1 MPRRSGVGKMV
12 CSICLHT
19 TFTIITIFS
28 KFASNKMNL
37 ILKKKN
43 HISRGIIGLEAAIVL
58 IAFVI
63 VAAALAFVVLNMG
76 FATSQK
82 AKTSITSALGEAG
95 SSLTISGKVIAAA
108 PLAGGFINATMV
120 PLKLTSG
127 GESVDLDNT
136 RATISYL
143 GESIEYDNIYD
154 VNCTL
159 TGAIYAD
166 PVTAWQAADDA
177 ACINE
182 TPFAAVGPA
191 ETKAIIYWA
200 VTNQPLGAAN
210 SILEPGEHAVLSIA
224 WSVVPADERPSDL
237 NKIKIELGVT
247 GGATLT
253 IERTIPNISSTI
265 IDLG

>member
-1 MPRRSGVGKMV
+1 
-12 CSICLHT
+12 
-19 TFTIITIFS
+19 
-28 KFASNKMNL
+28 MNL
-37 ILKKKN
+37 ILKKKY
-43 HISRGIIGLEAAIVL
+43 HTSRGIIGMEAAIVL

-63 VAAALAFVVLNMG
+63 VAASLAFVVLNMG

-127 GESVDLDNT
+127 GESVDLSDT

-143 GESIEYDNIYD
+143 GETIEYDNIYD
-154 VNCTL
+154 VGCTL
-159 TGAIYAD
+159 TGAIFAD
-166 PVTAWQAADDA
+166 PVAAWAAAAPGCIDA
-177 ACINE
+177 S
-182 TPFAAVGPA
+182 PFSVAGP
-191 ETKAIIYWA
+191 TRTNAIIYWA
-200 VTNQPLGAAN
+200 VTNQALGAAN

-224 WSVVPADERPSDL
+224 WSVVPDERPTDL
-237 NKIKIELGVT
+237 DKIKIELGVT

>member
-1 MPRRSGVGKMV
+1 
-12 CSICLHT
+12 
-19 TFTIITIFS
+19 
-28 KFASNKMNL
+28 MNL

-95 SSLTISGKVIAAA
+95 SSLSISGKVIGSA
-108 PLAGGFINATMV
+108 PAGGGFMNAVMI

-127 GESVDLDNT
+127 GDSVDLSDT
-136 RATISYL
+136 RATVSYL
-143 GESIEYDNIYD
+143 GETIEYDNIYTAGS
-154 VNCTL
+154 CTTL
-159 TGAIYAD
+159 GQVYPNASL
-166 PVTAWQAADDA
+166 AWDDA
-177 ACINE
+177 VIAGCIDANPIDAGPTE
-182 TPFAAVGPA
+182 TR
-191 ETKAIIYWA
+191 AIIYWA
-200 VTNQPLGAAN
+200 VSNQNPLPN
-210 SILEPGEHAVLSIA
+210 SILELGEHAVLSIG
-224 WSVVPADERPSDL
+224 WSQAPDERPTDL
-237 NKIKIELGVT
+237 DKIKIELAVS

-265 IDLG
+265 VDLG

>member
-1 MPRRSGVGKMV
+1 
-12 CSICLHT
+12 
-19 TFTIITIFS
+19 
-28 KFASNKMNL
+28 MNL
-37 ILKKKN
+37 IRKGHRHN
-43 HISRGIIGLEAAIVL
+43 HRGVIGIESAIVL

-95 SSLTISGKVIAAA
+95 SSLSISGKVIAAA
-108 PLAGGFINATMV
+108 PGTGGFINATMI

-127 GESVDLDNT
+127 GNSVDLADT

-143 GESIEYDNIYD
+143 GETIEYDNIYD

-166 PVTAWQAADDA
+166 PVAAWQAADTA
-177 ACINE
+177 ACIDE
-182 TPFAAVGPA
+182 TPFDATGPT

-200 VTNQPLGAAN
+200 VSNQFPPN
-210 SILEPGEHAVLSIA
+210 SILEPGEHAILSIG
-224 WSVVPADERPSDL
+224 WSQAPDERPTDL
-237 NKIKIELGVT
+237 DKIKVELAVS

-265 IDLG
+265 VDLG